1 MGAGFG
7 LDIAL
12 VLVLIGYF
20 VYGWRVGFA
29 RSAFLIAG
37 IIAGG
42 VAAFFI
48 APLIGQWVPWPEWR
62 VAAIVAAAIALVIAG
77 NALGATIGF
86 AVAKRMAKSPLR
98 TIDRAVGAIATTVAT
113 ALVASVLAASVG
125 TLGMPFLTAAVG
137 ESVTLRT
144 INQVTPDPV
153 EAWLAQARTYAVDEG
168 IPLIVDAL
176 GAGVAAPP
184 VVDAGTPALTAAAQS
199 VVRITGTA
207 YACGQSQSGS
217 GFVVAADRVV
227 TNAHVVAGV
236 DEPVVE
242 SPTGQVLTGRVVY
255 FDATDDLAVI
265 AVDGLSARPLSLSP
279 ALEAGA
285 TGVVAGYPFG
295 GPFSSTG
302 AEVVSVATIG
312 APNIYNTESNDR
324 EVYTL
329 AATVNQGNS
338 GGPLLAEN
346 GDVAGVVFA
355 RSADNSQIGYAMTN
369 TELSPVV
376 TTAPTLDAPVPSGTC
391 ITGTP

>member
-37 IIAGG
+37 IVVGG
-42 VAAFFI
+42 IAAFFI
-48 APLIGQWVPWPEWR
+48 APLVGPWIPWREWR
-62 VAAIVAAAIALVIAG
+62 VAGIVAVAIALVIAG
-77 NALGATIGF
+77 NALGATVGM

-98 TIDRAVGAIATTVAT
+98 TLDRALGAVATTIAT

-137 ESVTLRT
+137 ESATLRT
-144 INQVTPDPV
+144 INQITPDPV
-153 EAWLAQARTYAVDEG
+153 ETWLAQARTFAVDEG

-176 GAGVAAPP
+176 GTGVAAPP
-184 VVDAGTPALTAAAQS
+184 VVDAGTPALSAAAQS

-207 YACGQSQSGS
+207 YSCGQSQSGS
-217 GFVVAADRVV
+217 GFVVATDRVV

-236 DEPVVE
+236 DEPIVE
-242 SPTGQVLTGRVVY
+242 TPAGQVLTGRVVY
-255 FDATDDLAVI
+255 FDPTDDLAVI
-265 AVDGLSARPLSLSP
+265 AVNGLSAKPLALSP
-279 ALEAGA
+279 ALTTGA
-285 TGVVAGYPFG
+285 TAVVAGYPFG
-295 GPFSSTG
+295 GPFSSSG

-338 GGPLLAEN
+338 GGPLLAES

-355 RSADNSQIGYAMTN
+355 RGADNSQVGYAMTN
-369 TELSPVV
+369 AELSPVA
-376 TTAPTLDAPVPSGTC
+376 TAAPTLEAPVASGSC
-391 ITGTP
+391 VSG